1 MAEFQI
7 IDDEY
12 PYEVCLLPR
21 EKALTFCD
29 YLNSIGIKASA
40 RPGASAAFIVA
51 VAKEEDVPR
60 AKRELVSYADS
71 PYAQKYVQ
79 ASWNRGKEV
88 KTEKQIRA
96 WSFGTLS
103 WDPLSVTS
111 MIEMICL
118 LVFIGMYLDEEIFIN
133 LFSLNHLQEI
143 SAPYDY
149 YRLLTP
155 TFLHFGL
162 IHIAFNLVMWE
173 ALARPVERHCG
184 AFKLIELFFE
194 TALVSNVLQYGF
206 MHGGDIFGG
215 MSGVVYGV
223 IGYMG
228 VISRRADLPQSLAFP
243 RGLLTV
249 SVIFILFGFLLSG
262 IANFC
267 HVGGLLV
274 GMVRALIDF
283 KANIFR
289 K

>member
-7 IDDEY
+7 VDEEY
-12 PYEVCLLPR
+12 PYEVCLLPK

-29 YLNSIGIKASA
+29 YLNSVGISASA
-40 RPGASAAFIVA
+40 RPGASAAWIVA
-51 VAKEEDVPR
+51 VASESDVHK

-79 ASWNRGKEV
+79 ASWNKGKEL
-88 KTEKQIRA
+88 KGEKQLRA

-111 MIEMICL
+111 VMEVICVL
-118 LVFIGMYLDEEIFIN
+118 FFIGMYVDEAFFYN
-133 LFSLNHLQEI
+133 FFSLNHLQKLD
-143 SAPYDY
+143 APYEY
-149 YRLLTP
+149 YRLITP
-155 TFLHFGL
+155 TFMHFGI

-173 ALARPVERHCG
+173 ALARPIERHCG
-184 AFKLIELFFE
+184 SFKLLELFLE
-194 TALVSNVLQYGF
+194 TALISNVLQYGF

-228 VISRRADLPQSLAFP
+228 VIATRADLPDGLSFP
-243 RGLLTV
+243 KGLLTV

-274 GMVRALIDF
+274 GILRALLDYKAKIF
-283 KANIFR
+283 KR
-289 K
+289 